1 MIFREAILSDIPQI
15 QLVRNLV
22 KENPLPDPA
31 YVTDADCVGF
41 ISVRGKGWVC
51 ETDNVILGFSV
62 VDLKEKNIW
71 ALFINPDFEAKGI
84 GKKLHSLMLDWYFNQ
99 TKEKV
104 WLGTSPATR
113 AATFYRLNGWKEVG
127 TNGPKEIKFEMSYKN
142 WKDK

>member
-31 YVTDADCVGF
+31 YVTDADCVEF

-51 ETDNVILGFSV
+51 EIDYVILGFSI

-71 ALFINPDFEAKGI
+71 ALFINPGFEAKGI
-84 GKKLHSLMLDWYFNQ
+84 GKKLHRLMLDWYFNQ
-99 TKEKV
+99 TKETV

>member
-1 MIFREAILSDIPQI
+1 MIFREAIISDVPQI

-22 KENPLPDPA
+22 KENTLPDPS
-31 YVTDADCVGF
+31 YVTDANCVEF

-51 ETDNVILGFSV
+51 EIDNAIVGFAI

-71 ALFINPDFEAKGI
+71 ALFINPDVEAKGI
-84 GKKLHSLMLDWYFNQ
+84 GKTLHSLMLDWYFSQ
-99 TKEKV
+99 TKETV
-104 WLGTSPATR
+104 WLGTSPVTR
-113 AATFYRLNGWKEVG
+113 ATTFYKLNGWKEVG